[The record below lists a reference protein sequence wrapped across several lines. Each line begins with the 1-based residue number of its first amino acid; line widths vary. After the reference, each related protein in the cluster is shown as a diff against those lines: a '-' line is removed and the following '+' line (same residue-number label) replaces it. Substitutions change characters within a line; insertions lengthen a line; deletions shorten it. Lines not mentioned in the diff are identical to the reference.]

1 MYVLHLALK
10 TVDTTAEWVFH
21 QLQGWR
27 RGLFPS
33 YFGRSFFLKTCNKLT
48 FCDTFFLDRFSLN
61 KHILVTAELA
71 HFETVA
77 FLPLN
82 KRRYDL

>member
-1 MYVLHLALK
+1 MGLPP
-10 TVDTTAEWVFH
+10 TAGVAA
-21 QLQGWR
+21 
-27 RGLFPS
+27 
-33 YFGRSFFLKTCNKLT
+33 RSLPKLLWAIFFLKTCNKLT